1 LLFTDDWTQP
11 YLIQVGIANFYH
23 FPEFSHSGGIS
34 VDQRFVDKMN
44 ANSHA
49 HLALMKERAEGTS
62 ARRRL

>member
-1 LLFTDDWTQP
+1 
-11 YLIQVGIANFYH
+11 LIQVGIANFYH